1 MDLFTRV
8 IVSWS
13 VDDNMQEALVRKPLE
28 KALLKRKIQTGL
40 IVHSDRGGQYLS
52 DKMKELVQTFE
63 LKQSDR
69 RTA

>member
-8 IVSWS
+8 IVSWL

-28 KALLKRKIQTGL
+28 KALLKRKIQPGL
-40 IVHSDRGGQYLS
+40 IVHSDRGGQHLS
-52 DKMKELVQTFE
+52 DKMKELVQTFG
-63 LKQSDR
+63 LNQSDR

>member
-1 MDLFTRV
+1 
-8 IVSWS
+8 
-13 VDDNMQEALVRKPLE
+13 MQESLVKEPLE
-28 KALLKRKIQTGL
+28 KALLKRKIKPGL

-52 DKMKELVQTFE
+52 DKMKELVQTFG